1 MNNETKTGTTDSD
14 SWKHTTYQDSIM
26 KQQKGRRS
34 QLLGG
39 RDDTVTKNLS
49 SEKRPGQDGL
59 TSEFYKTSNSP
70 FQVLPKNWRRGNISS
85 FYEASITQIPKPDK
99 DSASKGNYQ
108 PISLMNTDAKI
119 LNTVVSNRIQKH
131 TERIIHHDQV
141 GIIPGVQACL
151 NIHKSMWTQ

>member
-70 FQVLPKNWRRGNISS
+70 FQVLPKN
-85 FYEASITQIPKPDK
+85 
-99 DSASKGNYQ
+99 
-108 PISLMNTDAKI
+108 
-119 LNTVVSNRIQKH
+119 
-131 TERIIHHDQV
+131 
-141 GIIPGVQACL
+141 
-151 NIHKSMWTQ
+151 